1 MTTETTK
8 SENPLRLGGEP
19 GPRPS
24 CLAEVRRRQVRGR
37 SGIFQRGRVH
47 GFPTREPFLVHFWS
61 IFHAFFG
68 KPLDYQPLP
77 QQTGPP
83 HQACQHLLGLS
94 SINSRAIKRLREPFL
109 VHSWSIF
116 HGFFGTPLDYQ
127 PLPQQTGPSHQA
139 RQHLLGLSSI
149 NSRSEESNLSALWHP
164 HFRSSVTAPGHPN
177 PHIRNTHGG

>member
-61 IFHAFFG
+61 IFRGFFG

-83 HQACQHLLGLS
+83 RQARQRLLGLS
-94 SINSRAIKRLREPFL
+94 SINSK
-109 VHSWSIF
+109 
-116 HGFFGTPLDYQ
+116 G
-127 PLPQQTGPSHQA
+127 
-139 RQHLLGLSSI
+139 
-149 NSRSEESNLSALWHP
+149 EESNLSPLWHS
-164 HFRSSVTAPGHPN
+164 HFRSSVTNKPN
-177 PHIRNTHGG
+177 